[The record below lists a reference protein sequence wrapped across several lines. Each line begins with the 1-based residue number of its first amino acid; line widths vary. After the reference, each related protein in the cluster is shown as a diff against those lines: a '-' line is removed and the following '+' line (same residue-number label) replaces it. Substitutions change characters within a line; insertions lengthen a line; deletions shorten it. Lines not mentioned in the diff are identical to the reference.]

1 MCNTYMADPQKIS
14 SQVKRGSAELVVL
27 AVLAETRLHG
37 YEIAKRIRQ
46 RTGGIVS
53 FDVAS
58 LYPVLYAM
66 ERRGWVKGEWEQAA
80 NGRRRRYY
88 RLTPDGRRRLKPLR
102 REWRD
107 FFRAL
112 NRLTRLADA

>member
-1 MCNTYMADPQKIS
+1 MGNDHKVS
-14 SQVKRGSAELVVL
+14 SQIKRGSAELAVL
-27 AVLAETRLHG
+27 AVLAEAPLHG

-46 RTGGIVS
+46 QTGGVVS

-58 LYPVLYAM
+58 LYPVLYTM
-66 ERRGWVKGEWEQAA
+66 ERRGWVQAA
-80 NGRRRRYY
+80 WEEAASGRRRRCYH
-88 RLTPDGRRRLKPLR
+88 LTADGRRRLQPLR

-112 NRLTRLADA
+112 NRLAGLADA